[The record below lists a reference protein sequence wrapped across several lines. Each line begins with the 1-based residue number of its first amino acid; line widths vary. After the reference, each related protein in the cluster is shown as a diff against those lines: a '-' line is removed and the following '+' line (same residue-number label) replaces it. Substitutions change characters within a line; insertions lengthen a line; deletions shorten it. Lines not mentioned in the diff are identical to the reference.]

1 MTHFQK
7 LHRVLGV
14 IFPVLSIALLLLAVA
29 LRVDIVNSIFG
40 QAINCSSCFTTSVI
54 LNDLAI
60 VSVLW
65 LLLVVSLATRN
76 ALVFIPLR
84 LAFLA
89 GVIVY
94 MMDALILESFFIRL
108 RLDDL
113 AIYGK
118 HVALLWRH
126 INETELISFKFMSL
140 IGMAAVLVALSF
152 VSCHE
157 LLTRKVLLLAGV
169 LPLAGI
175 LAHLTVKP
183 PSYIHDWAMRNVMAV
198 NFNVGVTQK
207 YSEAFRKKLIEI
219 DDRLGE
225 QVCRAGMNASPNIIL
240 LILESWSPYQSQ
252 LYSGINDW
260 TPRIDTIAR
269 EHAWFSRMHAAG
281 FSTNEG
287 LISLFTGLEYVS
299 PQQPFFQIRPF
310 QTAWET
316 PLQLPKILRDRAG
329 YFTAFLTSGN
339 LQFARK
345 KSWIDTLGFAHVEGH
360 DHPAYKDIDRR
371 HHFDSVSDRTLYQR
385 SLEFISKL
393 GDGTRPFMVT
403 IETVSTHHPYRHPD
417 TGERSEEAVFR
428 YMDET
433 VWEFYSTL
441 RSSGFFDGGIL
452 VMVSDHRAMIPIT
465 AAERDI
471 FGQATAS
478 LVPAVVAGRDTHR
491 RGEITTPF
499 HQSDLAA
506 SFDALTARTHCHRG
520 PYRNVFEPHASE
532 PRCVYHARG
541 DNRDHIDAFCPGGD
555 YRIKLDGDDTRLIRP
570 GSVDTEVAR
579 KIVEEVNIH
588 RVTGAERT
596 RRLEESGFFEAESSR

>member
-1 MTHFQK
+1 MTHVPK
-7 LHRVLGV
+7 LRRLVE
-14 IFPVLSIALLLLAVA
+14 IFFLVLSVLLIAWAVA
-29 LRVDIVNSIFG
+29 LRVDIVNSTFG
-40 QAINCSSCFTTSVI
+40 QAINCEACFTGSVI
-54 LNDLAI
+54 LNDLGLI
-60 VSVLW
+60 SVLS
-65 LLLVVSLATRN
+65 LLLIASLALRN
-76 ALVFIPLR
+76 AFVFIPLR

-89 GVIVY
+89 GIIVY
-94 MMDALILESFFIRL
+94 LMDALLLDSFFVRL

-113 AIYGK
+113 VVYGR
-118 HVALLWRH
+118 HVTLLWRH
-126 INETELISFKFMSL
+126 VMETEMLSFTL
-140 IGMAAVLVALSF
+140 IGLLCLVGFLGALSF
-152 VSCHE
+152 VPPSDF
-157 LLTRKVLLLAGV
+157 LRIKVFGIAV
-169 LPLAGI
+169 VFPLAGI
-175 LAHLTVKP
+175 FVHLTVQ
-183 PSYIHDWAMRNVMAV
+183 PSSYVHDWAMRNVAAV
-198 NFNVGVTQK
+198 NFNVGVTKQ
-207 YSEAFRKKLIEI
+207 YSESFRNTLMA
-219 DDRLGE
+219 GE
-225 QVCRAGMNASPNIIL
+225 AQQDSQVCKRGMDSSPNIVL
-240 LILESWSPYQSQ
+240 LILESWSPYQSRLQ
-252 LYSGINDW
+252 GGINDW
-260 TPRIDTIAR
+260 TPKIDEISR
-269 EHAWFSRMHAAG
+269 KYAWFSRMHAGG

-345 KSWIDTLGFAHVEGH
+345 KSWIDTLGFSHVEGH

-441 RSSGFFDGGIL
+441 RSSGFFDEGIL

-491 RGEITTPF
+491 RGEIKQRF

-588 RVTGAERT
+588 RITGAERT